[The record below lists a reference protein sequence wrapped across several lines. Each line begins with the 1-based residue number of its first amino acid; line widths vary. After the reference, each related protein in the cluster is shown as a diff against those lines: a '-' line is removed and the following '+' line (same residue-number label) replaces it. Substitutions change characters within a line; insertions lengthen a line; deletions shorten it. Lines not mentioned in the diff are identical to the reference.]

1 MKLQISFDLIDLD
14 KAIVIGSEIA
24 QYADIIEVGTI
35 LIYHH
40 GTAAVR
46 RFKQAFPSK
55 TILADT
61 KIVDRGKEVAELF
74 ADVGAD
80 WITVMAGTSHHVIHA
95 TTSVAHNANMKVML
109 DLIDSNTV
117 GQSALEAKNL
127 GADALL
133 FHQPYSDTESL
144 IFLDKWDMIK
154 GNTQL
159 PVFVSAKI
167 NRDNVDK
174 IIALEPDTIIVGVS
188 VTEAEDAAQEAQ
200 YFSNLVNRLE
210 TTHK

>member
-14 KAIVIGSEIA
+14 KAIAVGSEVA

-40 GTAAVR
+40 GIEAVR
-46 RFKQAFPSK
+46 RFKEAFPDK
-55 TILADT
+55 VIFADT

-74 ADVGAD
+74 AGIGAD
-80 WITVMAGTSHHVIHA
+80 WITVMAGTSSQVIHA
-95 TTSVAHNANMKVML
+95 TTTAAHGENVKVML
-109 DLIDSNTV
+109 DLIDSDSV

-133 FHQPYSDTESL
+133 FHQPYSEADSL
-144 IFLDKWDMIK
+144 VFLDKWDMIK
-154 GNTQL
+154 GNSSL
-159 PVFVSAKI
+159 PIFVSAKI

-174 IIALEPDTIIVGVS
+174 IVALGPDVIIVGLTITDS
-188 VTEAEDAAQEAQ
+188 QDSAAEAQ
-200 YFSNLVNRLE
+200 YFAELVNRL
-210 TTHK
+210 

>member
-14 KAIVIGSEIA
+14 KAIAIGSEVA

-40 GTAAVR
+40 GIAAVR
-46 RFKQAFPSK
+46 RFKETFPDK

-74 ADVGAD
+74 AEAGAD

-95 TTSVAHNANMKVML
+95 TTTAAHNANIKVML

-117 GQSALEAKNL
+117 GQSALEAKTL

-144 IFLDKWDMIK
+144 VFLDKWDMIK
-154 GNTQL
+154 GNTSL
-159 PVFVSAKI
+159 PIFVSAKI
-167 NRDNVDK
+167 DRDNVDK
-174 IIALEPDTIIVGVS
+174 IVALRPDVVIVGLS
-188 VTEAEDAAQEAQ
+188 ITDAEHNAQEAQ
-200 YFSNLVNRLE
+200 YFADLVS
-210 TTHK
+210 KF

>member
-14 KAIVIGSEIA
+14 KAITVGSEVA
-24 QYADIIEVGTI
+24 QYADIIEIGTI

-40 GTAAVR
+40 GIAAIK
-46 RFKQAFPSK
+46 RFREAFPDK

-74 ADVGAD
+74 AQASAN
-80 WITVMAGTSHHVIHA
+80 WITVMAGTSPQVIHA
-95 TTSVAHNANMKVML
+95 TTTAAHNENVKVML
-109 DLIDSNTV
+109 DLIDSASI

-133 FHQPYSDTESL
+133 FHQPYSEAESL
-144 IFLDKWDMIK
+144 MFLDKWDMIK
-154 GNTQL
+154 GNSSL
-159 PVFVSAKI
+159 PIFVSAKI

-174 IIALEPDTIIVGVS
+174 IVALSPDVIIVGLS
-188 VTEAEDAAQEAQ
+188 ITDSQDSASEAQ
-200 YFSNLVNRLE
+200 YFAELVSKL
-210 TTHK
+210 

>member
-14 KAIVIGSEIA
+14 KALAIGSEVA

-40 GTAAVR
+40 GTAAIK
-46 RFKQAFPSK
+46 RFKEAFPDK
-55 TILADT
+55 IILADT

-74 ADVGAD
+74 AGAGAD
-80 WITVMAGTSHHVIHA
+80 WITVMAGTSPLVIHA
-95 TTSVAHNANMKVML
+95 TTTAAHNANVKVML
-109 DLIDSNTV
+109 DLIDSDSV

-133 FHQPYSDTESL
+133 FHQPYSETESL
-144 IFLDKWDMIK
+144 VFLDKWDMIK
-154 GNTQL
+154 GNSSL
-159 PVFVSAKI
+159 PIFVSAKI

-174 IIALEPDTIIVGVS
+174 IAALKPDGIIIGLS
-188 VTEAEDAAQEAQ
+188 ITDAEDSAQEAH
-200 YFSNLVNRLE
+200 YFAELVGKL
-210 TTHK
+210 

>member
-14 KAIVIGSEIA
+14 KAIAIGSEVA

-35 LIYHH
+35 LIYRY
-40 GTAAVR
+40 GTDAIK
-46 RFKQAFPSK
+46 RFKQAFPDK
-55 TILADT
+55 IILADS

-74 ADVGAD
+74 ADAGAD
-80 WITVMAGTSHHVIHA
+80 WITVMAGTSAHVIHA
-95 TTSVAHNANMKVML
+95 TTTAAHGANVKVML
-109 DLIDSNTV
+109 DLIDSNSV

-133 FHQPYSDTESL
+133 FHQPYSETESL
-144 IFLDKWDMIK
+144 VFLDKWDMIK
-154 GNTQL
+154 GNSNL

-174 IIALEPDTIIVGVS
+174 IAALRPDVIIVGL
-188 VTEAEDAAQEAQ
+188 TITDAENSAAEAQ
-200 YFSNLVNRLE
+200 YFAELIGKL
-210 TTHK
+210 

>member
-1 MKLQISFDLIDLD
+1 MKLQISFDLVDLD
-14 KAIVIGSEIA
+14 KAIAIGSEVA

-40 GTAAVR
+40 GIAAVR
-46 RFKQAFPSK
+46 RFKDAFPDK
-55 TILADT
+55 IIFADT
-61 KIVDRGKEVAELF
+61 KVVDRGKEVVELF
-74 ADVGAD
+74 ADAGAD

-95 TTSVAHNANMKVML
+95 TTTAAHNANIKVML
-109 DLIDSNTV
+109 DLIDSDSV

-133 FHQPYSDTESL
+133 FHQPYSETESL
-144 IFLDKWDMIK
+144 VFLDKWDMIK

-159 PVFVSAKI
+159 PIFVSARI

-174 IIALEPDTIIVGVS
+174 IVALKPDVIIVGLS
-188 VTEAEDAAQEAQ
+188 ITDAQDSAQEAQ
-200 YFSNLVNRLE
+200 YFAELVGKL
-210 TTHK
+210 

>member
-1 MKLQISFDLIDLD
+1 MKLQISFDLVDLD
-14 KAIVIGSEIA
+14 KAIAIGSEVA

-40 GTAAVR
+40 GIAAVQ
-46 RFKQAFPSK
+46 RFKDAFPDK
-55 TILADT
+55 IIFADT

-74 ADVGAD
+74 ADAGAD

-95 TTSVAHNANMKVML
+95 TTTVAHNANMKVML

-133 FHQPYSDTESL
+133 FHQPYSETESL
-144 IFLDKWDMIK
+144 VFLDKWDMIK
-154 GNTQL
+154 GNTNL
-159 PVFVSAKI
+159 PIFVSAKI

-174 IIALEPDTIIVGVS
+174 IIALRPDVIIVGLS
-188 VTEAEDAAQEAQ
+188 ITDAQDAAQEAQ
-200 YFSNLVNRLE
+200 YFAELVS
-210 TTHK
+210 KF